1 MVAGELAHGR
11 GLYLAGIG
19 LGVFDQFSETL
30 ERALFTDDQNI
41 RIEYEAAKR
50 IKLFR
55 FVARLALGAQHGL
68 EHDMGEI
75 HAADIVPVRLR
86 ADQPRPADFPARA
99 GLVGYDDG
107 LRDDTF
113 GEFLDEPMA
122 QVAAAARVECGHE
135 HDRLGGVFRHRRERE
150 AKTDPQSKQ

>member
-1 MVAGELAHGR
+1 MIAGELAHCR
-11 GLYLAGIG
+11 HLHLAGIG
-19 LGVFDQFSETL
+19 LGVPNEIL
-30 ERALFTDDQNI
+30 KRLIRAVFGNHDHVGVVN
-41 RIEYEAAKR
+41 EAAKR
-50 IKLFR
+50 AELFR
-55 FVARLALGAQHGL
+55 LVARLPFGAQHGL

-75 HAADIVPVRLR
+75 HAADGVAVRLR

-135 HDRLGGVFRHRRERE
+135 HDRLGGGFRHRRERE
-150 AKTDPQSKQ
+150 AKADPQSKQ

>member
-1 MVAGELAHGR
+1 MGR
-11 GLYLAGIG
+11 
-19 LGVFDQFSETL
+19 
-30 ERALFTDDQNI
+30 
-41 RIEYEAAKR
+41 
-50 IKLFR
+50 
-55 FVARLALGAQHGL
+55 
-68 EHDMGEI
+68 I

-122 QVAAAARVECGHE
+122 QVVAAPALNAVTSMIG
-135 HDRLGGVFRHRRERE
+135 LAGIPPSPERE
-150 AKTDPQSKQ
+150 PRTDPPKQAVKHRTFPSYLKDGW